1 MDFIQL
7 NGYDVK
13 DQIARSSVERID
25 KTLENVATK
34 DDITVINN
42 KINNLNFE
50 EITNIEVTVNKIV
63 NEDLT
68 NINQQINNI
77 INSLNDYATQE
88 DINNIQLQI
97 NSQLASIHTHDNLAA
112 LNMITIEKV
121 QGWDNRSDFS
131 GSYNDLSDKPKLFSG
146 NYNDL
151 TNKPSFAK
159 VATSGD
165 YNDLT
170 NKPELGKPSDEVME
184 EVSKDIEDT
193 TNDVLNAIANIIT
206 VIYENIDSPGDTPLP
221 ANVATMEYVDQQI
234 ALFYARLLELIQNQD
249 KTEVPTKLS
258 QLEIDCCAT
267 DDDIRVLKNLFL
279 VE

>member
-1 MDFIQL
+1 
-7 NGYDVK
+7 
-13 DQIARSSVERID
+13 
-25 KTLENVATK
+25 
-34 DDITVINN
+34 
-42 KINNLNFE
+42 
-50 EITNIEVTVNKIV
+50 
-63 NEDLT
+63 
-68 NINQQINNI
+68 
-77 INSLNDYATQE
+77 
-88 DINNIQLQI
+88 
-97 NSQLASIHTHDNLAA
+97 
-112 LNMITIEKV
+112 MITIEKV

-146 NYNDL
+146 NYSDL
-151 TNKPSFAK
+151 TNKPSFAE

-170 NKPELGKPSDEVME
+170 NKPELGKPSDEIME

-206 VIYENIDSPGDTPLP
+206 VIYENIEGPGDDVPLP

-234 ALFYARLLELIQNQD
+234 SLFYARLLELIQNQD

-279 VE
+279 AE